1 MVARL
6 PLTNKLKNPTNLKNH
21 RPGFRK
27 RIALNV
33 FSKYVNVQSQ
43 LHELSYFFWEC
54 TLRCNISCI
63 HCGSDCH
70 SEAGVKDM
78 PYQDF
83 LKVTARVKEVY
94 DPHKVMIVITGGE
107 PLMRKDLEECGMEL
121 YKQGFPW
128 GFVTNGY
135 AMTAERFERLLQ
147 SGLRSMTISL
157 DGFEESH
164 NWMRGNKH
172 SFEKAVNAIKLA
184 VNAGD
189 KIVYDVVTCV
199 NQKNFDELPELKKFL
214 IGLGVKRWRIF
225 SICPIGRAKENPLL
239 SISNEQFRCVLD
251 FIKANREEGILQT
264 SFGCE
269 GFLGNYEAE
278 VRDGFFFCRAGVNI
292 ASVLADGSICAC
304 PNINRET
311 FTQGNIYKDDFIDV
325 WNNKFQPMRDRNW
338 AKEGLCADCKEF
350 KWCRGNGTHLRDVK
364 NHDVLRCH
372 YKMIQEK

>member
-1 MVARL
+1 M
-6 PLTNKLKNPTNLKNH
+6 KNH

-27 RIALNV
+27 RVALNV

-43 LHELSYFFWEC
+43 LHELSYFFWEY
-54 TLRCNISCI
+54 TLRCNIKCI
-63 HCGSDCH
+63 HCGSDCR
-70 SEAGVKDM
+70 SESGVKDM

-83 LKVTARVKEVY
+83 LKVTEQVSKVY

-107 PLMRKDLEECGMEL
+107 PLMRKDLEECGKEL

-135 AMTAERFERLLQ
+135 ALTAERFKNLLA

-164 NWMRGNKH
+164 NWMRGNPH
-172 SFEKAVNAIKLA
+172 SFEKAVNAIQLA
-184 VNAGD
+184 VSAGD
-189 KIVYDVVTCV
+189 NIVYDVVTCV
-199 NQKNFDELPELKKFL
+199 NQKNFGELLALKQFL
-214 IGLGVKRWRIF
+214 INLGVKRWRIF

-239 SISNEQFRCVLD
+239 SISNEQFRQVLD

-269 GFLGNYEAE
+269 GFLGDYESE
-278 VRDGFFFCRAGVNI
+278 VRDGFFFCRAGINI

-304 PNINRET
+304 PNINREA
-311 FTQGNIYKDDFIDV
+311 FRQGNIYKDDFMDV
-325 WNNKFQPMRDRNW
+325 WNNRFQPMRDRNW
-338 AKEGLCADCKEF
+338 AKEGQCADCKEF
-350 KWCRGNGTHLRDVK
+350 SWCRGNGTHLRDVE

-372 YKMIQEK
+372 YKMIKEE